1 VKLVDSLECDNLP
14 FVERE
19 EYREAV
25 TEKRVLR
32 KILGPKVSWEI
43 RGRWEGNL

>member
-1 VKLVDSLECDNLP
+1 VKLVVTLECNNLP

-19 EYREAV
+19 EHRDAV

-32 KILGPKVSWEI
+32 KILGCKVS
-43 RGRWEGNL
+43 